1 MLSKAFLTGTC
12 VAIALGV
19 SAVGISAQAQDAGG
33 GQPVNPP
40 VATPAIPAAADFTPG
55 AVIKDTDGGTVGT
68 VVKAGA
74 ASNGKMAVVLNI
86 DGADVS
92 LPANLFTV
100 ANGTVT
106 STATKAQIQ
115 AAMPKKG

>member
-19 SAVGISAQAQDAGG
+19 SAVGVSAQAQDAGG

-40 VATPAIPAAADFTPG
+40 AATPAIPQASDFTPG
-55 AVIKDTDGGTVGT
+55 AVIKDPDGGTVGT

-74 ASNGKMAVVLNI
+74 ATNGKMAVVLNI
-86 DGADVS
+86 DGSEVS
-92 LPANLFTV
+92 LPANLFTM
-100 ANGTVT
+100 ANGMVT